1 MLFFKKNTTLA
12 KADLLKGM
20 TDYHCHILPDVDD
33 GIKHIEHTLQVL
45 AYYEQIGIQ
54 KVWCT
59 PHVME
64 DVPNTAAHLTERFE
78 ELKNAYHGTIK
89 LNLASE
95 YMLDNGFMDY
105 LNNRELLPIGDD
117 KDMIL
122 VETRTFSAPRNME
135 SIFNQ
140 IKSAGYF
147 PLLAHPERYI
157 YMNED
162 DYQYWKRNDI
172 KFQLNI
178 PSLAGVYGK
187 EEKRKAEWLILNDMY
202 DYYGSDLHNAHHIA
216 ESKFPFSEYPIKKK
230 VVPHFRKLIEQA
242 Q

>member
-64 DVPNTAAHLTERFE
+64 DVPNTAVHLKERFE
-78 ELKNAYHGTIK
+78 ELKNTYHGTIK

-95 YMLDNGFMDY
+95 YMLDNGFEER
-105 LNNRELLPIGDD
+105 LNLNDLLCIQSSTIYSPSSILIETSYFNPPMELYATIARIRE
-117 KDMIL
+117 K
-122 VETRTFSAPRNME
+122 
-135 SIFNQ
+135 
-140 IKSAGYF
+140 GYQ

-157 YMNED
+157 YMENG
-162 DYQYWKRNDI
+162 DYERLKGMGVH
-172 KFQLNI
+172 FQCNI
-178 PSLAGVYGK
+178 TSLTGAYGK
-187 EEKRKAEWLILNDMY
+187 EASRKFTMFLAKGWIRALGTDIHRL
-202 DYYGSDLHNAHHIA
+202 
-216 ESKFPFSEYPIKKK
+216 ESFNHAITQKCIDDRQKELLMAVKC
-230 VVPHFRKLIEQA
+230 
-242 Q
+242 